1 MFQLNFASRTPIYE
15 QLYFEVVK
23 LASAGVLKPGDKL
36 PPVRTLATQL
46 GVNPNTVAKAYKI
59 LESDGYICSVV
70 GKGSFLSDK
79 LSEITAQKFMA
90 LEEVK
95 KSAVNA
101 FKLGLSEEEII
112 EKVKN
117 SIEGGNGND

>member
-23 LASAGVLKPGDKL
+23 LASAGVLKSGDKL

-79 LSEITAQKFMA
+79 LSEISAQKFMA

-112 EKVKN
+112 ETVKN
-117 SIEGGNGND
+117 SIEGGNEND